1 MVSAQKWEAAYV
13 AFHFSRRASTRSQCA
28 PQIPGF
34 GSQKDVPVL
43 RVDHISIKGLLL
55 GVRLTAVSVTPILVE
70 K

>member
-1 MVSAQKWEAAYV
+1 MGGGLCRLPFQPAGINQITV
-13 AFHFSRRASTRSQCA
+13 RA
-28 PQIPGF
+28 QIPGF